1 MNGSKN
7 RKKRESNRKPRKISI
22 TYQKIPEKSNSCFLT
37 SENSFRVFPG
47 SFDNLS
53 SKSATILTHFTEK
66 EPIIKPK
73 NYR

>member
-1 MNGSKN
+1 MDQKTEKN
-7 RKKRESNRKPRKISI
+7 EKVTKKPEKLSI

-53 SKSATILTHFTEK
+53 SKYATILTHFTEK